1 MRPGPIRYM
10 KRCPECGRDYNDDS
24 LSFCLDDGS
33 ELLFGPTSGSRA
45 ISESQTAIFHD
56 TASPEEVATRT
67 YSGVTRDGAASDGGR
82 SASDAQWTPTRKI
95 VITAAIAAALL
106 VALGFGIY
114 RAYAPGAE
122 KQIESVAVM
131 PFVNEGGN
139 PEIEYLSDGMTEAL
153 IGSLSQVPN
162 LNVKARSSVFRYK
175 GKEADIPTIGREL
188 KVQAVLNGRIVQR
201 GGDVALYLELID
213 AATENVLFKADYLRP
228 LSNLVALQ
236 SEIARDVSNRLR
248 AKLTADEKKEV
259 EKSYTQNA
267 EAYRLYL
274 QGRFHWNKR
283 TPDEHRKA
291 ISFFEQAVALDPTYA
306 LAYAGLAD
314 CYAVSS
320 SPVKGEER
328 IRLIRSTAEKA
339 IELDPK
345 LGQPHAAFANYH
357 WDKFDWDAAEREF
370 KTAIELDP
378 DYPTA
383 RQWYGELL
391 SRLGRHDEAIAELKK
406 AAELDPVSLIIAS
419 DLIYVYANARRYDEA
434 LEQINRTLAMD
445 PGWEPAL
452 FLKSFVHEVTGDL
465 EGAITTRENTI
476 DHIDLPQARKD
487 RLRIELAELRK
498 VLRSSGPEGFW
509 RKELEFEL
517 GDRSR
522 PGEFSAFYIAEIY
535 SILNEKD
542 KAFEWLDRAID
553 AKEDNIDLMKV
564 TPSLDNLKSDP
575 RWAPTLARLNMTP

>member
-1 MRPGPIRYM
+1 M

-33 ELLFGPTSGSRA
+33 ELLFGPGSGSG
-45 ISESQTAIFHD
+45 SVDEPQTAIFHD
-56 TASPEEVATRT
+56 TASPEEVATRA
-67 YSGVTRDGAASDGGR
+67 YSGVTQEGTTPDSE
-82 SASDAQWTPTRKI
+82 SSTSDARWAPTRKI
-95 VITAAIAAALL
+95 VITAAIAAAILA
-106 VALGFGIY
+106 ALGLGIY

-153 IGSLSQVPN
+153 ISSLSQVPN

-175 GKEADIPTIGREL
+175 GKGTDIPTIGRDL

-248 AKLTADEKKEV
+248 AKLTPVEKQEV

-283 TPDEHRKA
+283 TPEEHRKA
-291 ISFFEQAVALDPTYA
+291 ISYFEQAVALDPTYA

-314 CYAVSS
+314 CYAVES
-320 SPVKGEER
+320 SPAKGDER
-328 IRLIRSTAEKA
+328 IRLVRSMAEKA

-345 LGQPHAAFANYH
+345 LGQPHAALANYH
-357 WDKFDWDAAEREF
+357 WEKYDWDAAEREF
-370 KTAIELDP
+370 RTAIELDP
-378 DYPTA
+378 NYPTA
-383 RQWYGELL
+383 RQWYGEFL
-391 SRLGRHDEAIAELKK
+391 SRLGRHDEAITELKK

-419 DLIYVYANARRYDEA
+419 DLIYVLANARRYDEA
-434 LEQINRTLAMD
+434 LEQADRTLAMD
-445 PGWEPAL
+445 PDWRPAL
-452 FLKSFVHEVTGDL
+452 SLKSFVYEVAGDL
-465 EGAITTRENTI
+465 EAAITSREATI
-476 DHIDLPQARKD
+476 DRLDFPQARKEAI
-487 RLRIELAELRK
+487 RSELAELRK
-498 VLRSSGPEGFW
+498 VLKSSGPEAYW

-522 PGEFSAFYIAEIY
+522 PGEFSPFYIAEIY
-535 SILNEKD
+535 SMLNEKD
-542 KAFEWLDRAID
+542 KAFEWLNRAID
-553 AKEDNIDLMKV
+553 TKEDSIDLAKV
-564 TPSLDNLKSDP
+564 TPSLDNLRSDA
-575 RWAPTLARLNMTP
+575 RWAPTLARLNLTP